1 MNNNMLIVIPTF
13 NRNELLNRSLTAL
26 LPELPMQVRLVI
38 LDNNS
43 PTKVKNSAS
52 ALLSK
57 YHNRN
62 ISIIR
67 NKINVGGNGNIL
79 RAFEVCETK
88 FLWILGDDDV
98 ICSGAIA
105 RIIDVLTKNPDA
117 FFVNFSTKGGYTR
130 SARTVTKGRTDFIE
144 SGIDDLGQIMF
155 ISSSIFN
162 ARRLRDFLSAG
173 YHYAFTTLPHII
185 TLFTALKSH
194 VGAECVLSDDFIVE
208 VDHTETDDSLMYSCH
223 LSAIGLPALLLLDF
237 DKKEARILKKHISW
251 LCRSW
256 LKPRSVYFSL
266 IHEAQRPEGAVMA
279 KTVFSFVH
287 QNLYGLDKLS
297 TAYFSAFFWRFMLF
311 IPRSSFTLVAL
322 VYRYSGREIYRTNFD
337 RL

>member
-1 MNNNMLIVIPTF
+1 MVGAEELTIIIPTF

-38 LDNNS
+38 LDNSS
-43 PTKVKNSAS
+43 PVRVEDSAS
-52 ALLSK
+52 ALLSR
-57 YHNRN
+57 YPDRN

-67 NKINVGGNGNIL
+67 NKVNVGGNGNIL

-98 ICSGAIA
+98 ICRGAIG
-105 RIIDVLTKNPDA
+105 RIIGVLTENPDA
-117 FFVNFSTKGGYTR
+117 FFVNFSTRGGYTR
-130 SARTVTKGRTDFIE
+130 TARTVTKGRAEFIE

-162 ARRLRDFLSAG
+162 AKRLRDFSSSG

-185 TLFTALKSH
+185 TLLTALKSH
-194 VGAECVLSDDFIVE
+194 IDAECVLSDDFIVE
-208 VDHTETDDSLMYSCH
+208 VDHSETDDSLMHSCH

-237 DKKEARILKKHISW
+237 DQKEARVLKKHISS

-256 LKPRSVYFSL
+256 LKPRSVYF
-266 IHEAQRPEGAVMA
+266 
-279 KTVFSFVH
+279 
-287 QNLYGLDKLS
+287 
-297 TAYFSAFFWRFMLF
+297 
-311 IPRSSFTLVAL
+311 
-322 VYRYSGREIYRTNFD
+322 
-337 RL
+337 